1 MKKNIDTNLGTLLN
15 PTPTAPTKA
24 QAPEQAPEQEHGVK
38 RAKGNTK
45 PVCYSIPPETAEKI
59 RQIASWDRKTINAV
73 ATEAFEQYARNW
85 KPTTYGEPPKF

>member
-1 MKKNIDTNLGTLLN
+1 MKKNVDTNLGNLLN
-15 PTPTAPTKA
+15 PTPTKA
-24 QAPEQAPEQEHGVK
+24 QATVQEPVVK

-85 KPTTYGEPPKF
+85 KPATYGEPPKF